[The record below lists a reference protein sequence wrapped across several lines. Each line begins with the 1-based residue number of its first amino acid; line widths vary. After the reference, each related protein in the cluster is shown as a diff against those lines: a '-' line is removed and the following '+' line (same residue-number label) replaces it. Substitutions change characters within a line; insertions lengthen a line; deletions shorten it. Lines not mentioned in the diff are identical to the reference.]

1 MENIIK
7 IFLGFFLTFTFL
19 NAELL
24 EQNGQKD
31 GYDVTLKSSK
41 ALVVGSNEFLVK
53 LSKDSKV
60 VENAKVKV
68 KFFMPEMPGM
78 PYMESES
85 EATLVNGVYKLNI
98 NLPMGGTWQYQLKF
112 KTEDGVVH
120 TIKGSVNL

>member
-1 MENIIK
+1 MKNIIK
-7 IFLGFFLTFTFL
+7 IVLGFFLTFTFL

-78 PYMESES
+78 PYMESE
-85 EATLVNGVYKLNI
+85 ENAILVNQEYKVNI
-98 NLPMGGTWQYQLKF
+98 NLSMSGTWQYHLKF
-112 KTEDGVVH
+112 KTEDGVIH

>member
-1 MENIIK
+1 MKNIIK
-7 IFLGFFLTFTFL
+7 IVLGFFLTFTFL

-41 ALVVGSNEFLVK
+41 SLVVGSNEFLVK

-68 KFFMPEMPGM
+68 KFYMTEMPGM
-78 PYMESES
+78 TYRE
-85 EATLVNGVYKLNI
+85 
-98 NLPMGGTWQYQLKF
+98 
-112 KTEDGVVH
+112 
-120 TIKGSVNL
+120 